1 MTSEP
6 LRVALAL
13 LALGAFLPN
22 CIAYSGGI
30 EVGVT
35 LEAARATWR
44 FETDAGDWVQLQ
56 RAELSIAG
64 LELVRC
70 EAEPLALGE
79 VRELLRAAAHAHAD
93 TGSDTDARVDLLH
106 DVMPYELGLLM
117 PPPGEYCAL
126 RVRIEVPEERE
137 AFAFAGVLAPMGVAR
152 EFALAGEALVVEVPL
167 DAPLELAAP
176 GRTELVLDLDQ
187 RRLFDGVRVDTN
199 DETMMRQM
207 VANLQTQLSLHT
219 IAR

>member
-1 MTSEP
+1 MTSEWF
-6 LRVALAL
+6 RYALVL
-13 LALGAFLPN
+13 LALGGFLPN

-56 RAELSIAG
+56 RAEVAISG

-70 EAEPLALGE
+70 EDEPLTRWDLHDL
-79 VRELLRAAAHAHAD
+79 VRATARAHTD
-93 TGSDTDARVDLLH
+93 TGAETDARVDLLH
-106 DVMPYELGLLM
+106 DAMPYELGMLF
-117 PPPGEYCAL
+117 PPPGEYCGL
-126 RVRIEVPEERE
+126 RVTLEVPEERE
-137 AFAFAGVLAPMGVAR
+137 AFAFAGVMAPMVDAR
-152 EFALAGEALVVEVPL
+152 EFALSGEAMVLDVPL
-167 DAPLELAAP
+167 ETRLTLRDA

-187 RRLFDGVRVDTN
+187 RRLFDGIRVDTSE
-199 DETMMRQM
+199 DEMMRQM

-219 IAR
+219 SAR